1 MEGEREMDTGW
12 KEGIDGVLSFP
23 YLMDLG
29 GGGNYLEGFG
39 KDKTQFP
46 QIGEF
51 RRWYK
56 LLLILIRFY
65 N

>member
-1 MEGEREMDTGW
+1 MDTGW

-51 RRWYK
+51 RRW
-56 LLLILIRFY
+56 
-65 N
+65 